1 MTVRHLFC
9 SIVFLMLLHPLSAKG
24 ASGDTREGHAA
35 ISVPI
40 LLYHRFGPVVADSMT
55 VTTKVF
61 EWQMKYLRDNGYAV
75 IPLRQLVDYLL
86 RKGPPPPPRS
96 VVITS
101 DDGHK
106 SVYTDMFPLMKK
118 YRYPV
123 TLFIYPSAISNAS
136 YAMTWDQIREIE
148 KSGLMDVKSHA
159 YWHPNFKKEKKRLK
173 PAEYEQ
179 FVDMQL
185 KKSKDKLEKELGG
198 HVDML
203 AWPFGI
209 NDDEL
214 VRKAREAGYS
224 AAFTIERRHVTDADN
239 VMKLP
244 RYIMVNADQGKT
256 FERLLSWHTVPG
268 KIAY

>member
-1 MTVRHLFC
+1 MTVRYMIC
-9 SIVFLMLLHPLSAKG
+9 SLLVLMLLHPLSAGGESRDK
-24 ASGDTREGHAA
+24 RENLAA

-61 EWQMKYLRDNGYAV
+61 EWQMKYLKGNGYTA
-75 IPLRQLVDYLL
+75 IPLRQLVDYYL

-96 VVITS
+96 VVIAA

-106 SVYTDMFPLMKK
+106 SVYTDMFPLVKK
-118 YRYPV
+118 YRFPV

-136 YAMTWDQIREIE
+136 YAMTWDQLREIK
-148 KSGLMDVKSHA
+148 KSGLMDVQSHT
-159 YWHPNFKKEKKRLK
+159 YWHPNFGKEKKRLK
-173 PAEYEQ
+173 PDEYEK
-179 FVDMQL
+179 FVGMQL
-185 KKSKDKLEKELGG
+185 KKSAQKLEKELGV

-209 NDDEL
+209 YDDEL
-214 VRKAREAGYS
+214 ILKARDAGYC
-224 AAFTIERRHVTDADN
+224 AAFTIERRHAAGTDN
-239 VMKLP
+239 IMKLP

-256 FERLLSWHTVPG
+256 FERLLSGNPDTPE
-268 KIAY
+268 ITY